1 MNGGGAVFQNMPCR
15 VVSPLQILTCAWMCF
30 LSHIRMDYISPRTTI
45 TTRQEFTLTF
55 GLLTLIY
62 LAITIIGLPGQ
73 VGARPVRTQYGP
85 PDCLIDILTHPTS
98 RSKHARIPQRPVIAA
113 GIRGLIV
120 AGGKYTGPAMNPMI
134 AFGWAVHTGAYKVG
148 DSREERKRLRR
159 ADDDDGGLIG
169 SRPLGVRLGGFVRLT
184 HPPTPHEQHP
194 PPL

>member
-1 MNGGGAVFQNMPCR
+1 MHCVRAF
-15 VVSPLQILTCAWMCF
+15 VSFELECA
-30 LSHIRMDYISPRTTI
+30 SPRTTT

-85 PDCLIDILTHPTS
+85 PDCLIDLIDILTHPTS

-148 DSREERKRLRR
+148 YSREE
-159 ADDDDGGLIG
+159 
-169 SRPLGVRLGGFVRLT
+169 
-184 HPPTPHEQHP
+184 
-194 PPL
+194 